1 MKNDNLLLGQL
12 IGELKGIRGEISEI
26 KSFMKEYDQRI
37 SDLENWRSQIIGV
50 IISFTTL
57 VSFFMNIVGV
67 IIQKAISNV
76 LKI

>member
-37 SDLENWRSQIIGV
+37 SDLENWRSQVLGIIIGFSTFV
-50 IISFTTL
+50 SVLMTIISAF
-57 VSFFMNIVGV
+57 VQKV
-67 IIQKAISNV
+67 IAG
-76 LKI
+76 LKIN